1 MNCRH
6 CKATLNNIFLD
17 LGESPPSNAYLSK
30 SDLNKLEKKYPL
42 RVLVCDKCWLVQTED
57 FVDAD
62 EMFSNEYAYF
72 SSISKS
78 WVEHARVYVEEAID
92 RFAPNHSSTVLEIAS
107 NDGYLL
113 QFVKEKNITCYGVE
127 PTRSTAEEARKKGI
141 ETIVK
146 FFGVGL
152 AEALK
157 AEGRQ
162 ADLIIANNVLA
173 HVPDIN
179 DFVSGVAILLK
190 QDGVAS
196 FEFPHLLTLVQNNQF
211 DTVYH
216 EHYSYLSLI
225 SVQEIFKTNGLD
237 IFDVKE
243 IPTHGGSLRVFAQRE
258 NTKSFDTEESVRKI
272 LDKEK
277 NAGMSNIKF
286 YIGFQHKANK
296 VRDDFLSFLKKAK
309 AANKKVIGYGA
320 AAKGNTLLNYSG
332 IGTDLIPLV
341 VDKNPA
347 KQGMYLPGSKIPIAH
362 TDKLNYTHDYVVVL
376 PWNIKD
382 EIATQLQSLGEGQY
396 KLVTAVP
403 KLEIE

>member
-6 CKATLNNIFLD
+6 CNATLDNIFLD

-30 SDLNKLEKKYPL
+30 SDLKKFEKKYPL

-78 WVEHARVYVEEAID
+78 WVEHARVFVEEAID
-92 RFAPNHSSTVLEIAS
+92 RFAINHSSTVLEIAS

-127 PTRSTAEEARKKGI
+127 PTYSTAEEARKKGI
-141 ETIVK
+141 DTIES
-146 FFGVGL
+146 FFGVDL
-152 AEALK
+152 AKALTS
-157 AEGRQ
+157 EGRK

-196 FEFPHLLTLVQNNQF
+196 FEFPHLLTLVLNNQF

-237 IFDVKE
+237 IFDVQE
-243 IPTHGGSLRVFAQRE
+243 IPTHGGSLRVFVQHE
-258 NTKSFDTEESVRKI
+258 NTKHFDAEESVRKI

-277 NAGMSNIKF
+277 SAG
-286 YIGFQHKANK
+286 
-296 VRDDFLSFLKKAK
+296 
-309 AANKKVIGYGA
+309 
-320 AAKGNTLLNYSG
+320 
-332 IGTDLIPLV
+332 
-341 VDKNPA
+341 
-347 KQGMYLPGSKIPIAH
+347 
-362 TDKLNYTHDYVVVL
+362 THML
-376 PWNIKD
+376 
-382 EIATQLQSLGEGQY
+382 
-396 KLVTAVP
+396 
-403 KLEIE
+403 

>member
-6 CKATLNNIFLD
+6 CNATLDNIFLD

-30 SDLNKLEKKYPL
+30 SDLKKFEKKYPL

-78 WVEHARVYVEEAID
+78 WVEHARVFVEEAID
-92 RFAPNHSSTVLEIAS
+92 RFAINHSSTVLEIAS

-127 PTRSTAEEARKKGI
+127 PTYSTAEEARKKGI
-141 ETIVK
+141 DTIES
-146 FFGVGL
+146 FFGVDL
-152 AEALK
+152 AKALTS
-157 AEGRQ
+157 EGRK

-196 FEFPHLLTLVQNNQF
+196 FEFPHLLTLVLNNQF

-237 IFDVKE
+237 IFDVQE
-243 IPTHGGSLRVFAQRE
+243 IPTHGGSLRVFVQHE
-258 NTKSFDTEESVRKI
+258 NTKHFDAEESVRKI

-277 NAGMSNIKF
+277 SAGMSNMKF
-286 YIGFQHKANK
+286 YVGFQHKANK
-296 VRDDFLSFLKKAK
+296 VRDEFLSFLKKAK
-309 AANKKVIGYGA
+309 ADNKKIIGYGA

-332 IGTDLIPLV
+332 VGIDLIPLV

-362 TDKLNYTHDYVVVL
+362 TDKLDYTYDYVVIF